1 MSRLVVIPVAL
12 VLTVGII
19 VSGLGFL
26 LSNSKLTDA
35 LSEITSLEAE
45 VSTLAESISDQNES
59 FSLLEGYIAALQS
72 DIAALGGDITGLEQ
86 DILGLEIPGYNIGK
100 VVEMIEPTVVLI
112 EDGGSGVIIHSDGYV
127 LTVNH
132 GVADVTSVNITLMDG
147 TTYSAT
153 VLARKEDRDL
163 AILKINSTR
172 SDFPAATLGS
182 SAEVFVGQQ
191 ALVIGYPEPYSLLGP
206 ASFSMG
212 IVSAIRVVNNLWWIP
227 TGEDLLWIQ
236 TDATSNPGNSG
247 GPFVNLAGEVIGI
260 TTWMKTGGE
269 LTGLNFVTPIDE
281 AKLFIAE
288 TIGL

>member
-1 MSRLVVIPVAL
+1 MSKRVIIAVAL
-12 VLTVGII
+12 VLTVGMI
-19 VSGLGFL
+19 VSGMGYLQSNGR
-26 LSNSKLTDA
+26 LSEA
-35 LSEITSLEAE
+35 LSEMSTLETN
-45 VSTLAESISDQNES
+45 VSTLTETVSSQNES
-59 FSLLEGYIAALQS
+59 FSLLEGYIATLQS
-72 DIAALGGDITGLEQ
+72 DIAALGGDITGLKQ
-86 DILGLEIPGYNIGK
+86 DILGLEIPSYDVK
-100 VVEMIEPTVVLI
+100 TVVEMIEPTVVLI

-132 GVADVTSVNITLMDG
+132 GVADVTSVNVTLMDG

-163 AILKINSTR
+163 AILKINSPR

-182 SAEVFVGQQ
+182 SAEVFVGQP
-191 ALVIGYPEPYSLLGP
+191 ALVIGYPEPYSLLGS

-227 TGEDLLWIQ
+227 TTEDLLWIQ

-247 GPFVNLAGEVIGI
+247 GPFVNMEGEVIGI